1 MSDQDGSEP
10 AITMGRDHQQ
20 GGHILIAGARY
31 IAAHS
36 PTQRE
41 MLQTAEIV
49 QRLHRGEDL
58 HERVD

>member
-1 MSDQDGSEP
+1 
-10 AITMGRDHQQ
+10 MGDTEQ
-20 GGHILIAGARY
+20 GGHILMAGARY

-49 QRLHRGEDL
+49 QRLQRGEDL
-58 HERVD
+58 HEQGGVSRYY